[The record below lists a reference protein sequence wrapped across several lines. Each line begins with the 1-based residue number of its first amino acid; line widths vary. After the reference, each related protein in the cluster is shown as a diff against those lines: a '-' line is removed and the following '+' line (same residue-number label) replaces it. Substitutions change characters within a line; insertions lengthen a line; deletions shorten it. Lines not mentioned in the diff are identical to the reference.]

1 MTIIE
6 PSHIGHTPFQQLL
19 GHHED
24 IMKTW
29 SALSDILENTN
40 ALSAELKEDIRRM
53 LAQKNGCQYC
63 KAKGKPTGSLTDEK
77 SAICIG
83 FTEVYIKLGDQIPT
97 TYTEVLKS
105 HLSDK
110 EIIELITFIT
120 FTNAQQQFGAMMKL
134 QP

>member
-1 MTIIE
+1 MAIIE
-6 PSHIGHTPFQQLL
+6 SSHIGHTPFQRLL

-24 IMKTW
+24 IMKSLSAFSYTLENS
-29 SALSDILENTN
+29 SALN
-40 ALSAELKEDIRRM
+40 AELKEEIRRM

-77 SAICIG
+77 LAICIG

-97 TYTEVLKS
+97 TYTEILKS

-120 FTNAQQQFGAMMKL
+120 FTNAQQQFGAIMKL
-134 QP
+134 EP